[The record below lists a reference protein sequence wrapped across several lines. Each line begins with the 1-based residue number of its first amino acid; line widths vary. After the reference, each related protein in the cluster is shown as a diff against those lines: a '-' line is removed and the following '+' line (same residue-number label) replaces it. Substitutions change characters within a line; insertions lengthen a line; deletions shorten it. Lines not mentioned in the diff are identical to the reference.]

1 MRFFGTLLC
10 YRIEDSIE
18 PRYPFRGRQFK
29 KISGLELASV
39 DFGPKVT
46 DLALLLAHQLRIYRE
61 ESVGNRPEN
70 IFKLT
75 TPTLQVRFV
84 FSFPASDQRGI
95 GKIIPC
101 GLKMK
106 SRLIIGYGSYE

>member
-46 DLALLLAHQLRIYRE
+46 DLALLLANQLRIYRE

-75 TPTLQVRFV
+75 TPTLQVRSV
-84 FSFPASDQRGI
+84 FSFPAMIKEVLVR
-95 GKIIPC
+95 
-101 GLKMK
+101 
-106 SRLIIGYGSYE
+106 

>member
-61 ESVGNRPEN
+61 ESVGNRLE
-70 IFKLT
+70 T
-75 TPTLQVRFV
+75 
-84 FSFPASDQRGI
+84 FSN
-95 GKIIPC
+95 
-101 GLKMK
+101 
-106 SRLIIGYGSYE
+106 